1 MFAFAILIIM
11 KELTIKRSVKVYPR
25 RYSRNQYK
33 QAANPAKMPRIILAL
48 LLAILVIL
56 SSATLLLYRRAQLRE
71 ISIKENSGTSLYRL
85 QASVSPSPT
94 FSGLSPSISRSF
106 HEDWETYKSKRFGFQ
121 FRNPSG
127 YVLETT
133 YEEVR
138 PDRGEVQLFDRETYQ
153 AIQDESLD
161 RGGPSQIIISAYKND
176 QHLTAAE
183 WVRTHDPYI
192 EEPYGE
198 RWVAGQKAITY
209 TVQVMGGRGST
220 IVLTKEGYDYIVELS
235 LIGPNDKITRDFER
249 LVSTFRL
256 PE

>member
-1 MFAFAILIIM
+1 MRKKKKTYLSRKILIVILII
-11 KELTIKRSVKVYPR
+11 LSFLFLILRVFQ
-25 RYSRNQYK
+25 NQHSQK
-33 QAANPAKMPRIILAL
+33 QSI
-48 LLAILVIL
+48 
-56 SSATLLLYRRAQLRE
+56 SS
-71 ISIKENSGTSLYRL
+71 I
-85 QASVSPSPT
+85 SPT
-94 FSGLSPSISRSF
+94 YSPISPTKTKSYLKK
-106 HEDWETYKSKRFGFQ
+106 WETYESKRFGFR
-121 FRNPSG
+121 FHNPSE

-138 PDRGEVQLFDRETYQ
+138 PERGEVQLFDRETYQ

-161 RGGPSQIIISAYKND
+161 RGGIPRIIISAYKND

-192 EEPYGE
+192 EESYSE

-209 TVQVMGGRGST
+209 TVQVIGGRGST

-235 LIGPNDKITRDFER
+235 TINPNTKMSQDFET
-249 LVSTFRL
+249 LLSTFKL